1 MISTIYIY
9 GQQFKNVS
17 DRFSK
22 LLEGVTSLV
31 SLGGHKHEEEPA
43 AASSPSED
51 SQEPVSLPYW
61 VEASHN
67 IYKEDC
73 EPPAADESG
82 YSSIAETASC
92 ASTSSSSSCSAPAS
106 ISSSVAE
113 PGRGARRRGRHKE
126 QHTASSE
133 DIEKIEE
140 KISEIF
146 DSMNLGASLIS
157 I

>member
-1 MISTIYIY
+1 MCA
-9 GQQFKNVS
+9 
-17 DRFSK
+17 RFSK

-92 ASTSSSSSCSAPAS
+92 ASTSSTSSSSCSAPAS

-113 PGRGARRRGRHKE
+113 PGRGARRRGRHTE

-146 DSMNLGASLIS
+146 DSMNLGATLIS

>member
-1 MISTIYIY
+1 MC
-9 GQQFKNVS
+9 V
-17 DRFSK
+17 RFSK

-92 ASTSSSSSCSAPAS
+92 ASTSSTSSCSAPALP
-106 ISSSVAE
+106 SVAE

>member
-1 MISTIYIY
+1 MC
-9 GQQFKNVS
+9 G
-17 DRFSK
+17 RFSK

-43 AASSPSED
+43 AASSPVED

-92 ASTSSSSSCSAPAS
+92 ASTSSNSSCSAPALP
-106 ISSSVAE
+106 SVAE

>member
-1 MISTIYIY
+1 MC
-9 GQQFKNVS
+9 GRV
-17 DRFSK
+17 SK
-22 LLEGVTSLV
+22 LLEGMTSLV

-113 PGRGARRRGRHKE
+113 PGRGGRRRGRHKE

>member
-1 MISTIYIY
+1 MC
-9 GQQFKNVS
+9 G
-17 DRFSK
+17 RFSK

-31 SLGGHKHEEEPA
+31 SLGGHKHEEEP

-73 EPPAADESG
+73 ESPAADESG

-106 ISSSVAE
+106 ISSSVTE
-113 PGRGARRRGRHKE
+113 PGRDARRRGRHKE
-126 QHTASSE
+126 QQTASSE

-146 DSMNLGASLIS
+146 DSMNLGASLIIS
-157 I
+157 IANIVSSSRS

>member
-1 MISTIYIY
+1 MC
-9 GQQFKNVS
+9 G
-17 DRFSK
+17 RFSK

-92 ASTSSSSSCSAPAS
+92 ASTSSNSSCSAPALP
-106 ISSSVAE
+106 SVAE

-126 QHTASSE
+126 QQPASSE

>member
-1 MISTIYIY
+1 MC
-9 GQQFKNVS
+9 G
-17 DRFSK
+17 RFSK

-92 ASTSSSSSCSAPAS
+92 ASTSSSSSCSAPTLP
-106 ISSSVAE
+106 SVTE
-113 PGRGARRRGRHKE
+113 PGRGARRRGRHKVQE
-126 QHTASSE
+126 TECSE

-157 I
+157 V

>member
-1 MISTIYIY
+1 MC
-9 GQQFKNVS
+9 G
-17 DRFSK
+17 RFSK

-92 ASTSSSSSCSAPAS
+92 ASTSSNSSCSAPALP
-106 ISSSVAE
+106 SVAE
-113 PGRGARRRGRHKE
+113 PGRGARRWGRHKE
-126 QHTASSE
+126 QQTASSE

-157 I
+157 V